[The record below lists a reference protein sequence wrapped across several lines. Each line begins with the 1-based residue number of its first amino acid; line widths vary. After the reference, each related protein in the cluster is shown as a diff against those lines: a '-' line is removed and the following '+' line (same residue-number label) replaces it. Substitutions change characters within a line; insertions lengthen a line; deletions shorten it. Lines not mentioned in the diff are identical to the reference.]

1 MRDVLSTHMV
11 VGMADVVH
19 VTDAACARR
28 DRRRDPGDVGLWRV
42 QPTRYTIRIDKV

>member
-28 DRRRDPGDVGLWRV
+28 GRRRARGVFTDLSDRCRGEV
-42 QPTRYTIRIDKV
+42 